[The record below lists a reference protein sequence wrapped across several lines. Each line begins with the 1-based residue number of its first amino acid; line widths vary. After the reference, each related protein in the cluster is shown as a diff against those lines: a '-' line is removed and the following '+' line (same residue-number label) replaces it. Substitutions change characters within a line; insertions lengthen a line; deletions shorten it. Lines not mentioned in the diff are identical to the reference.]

1 VKIVVKLFGILIFV
15 NYLCIKIRNMGED
28 KVGSLKSNEL
38 FFVDFIHKLA
48 EKLTLITLSIKEQ
61 KEIIPSDDMD
71 FVLKPLHKVWFMGEM
86 PFYKTEVTMTDE
98 KVTQG
103 GLFDKRSDNSDKDSK
118 KDVTEVPKVDDG
130 TKVEPAKSEPKKKRI
145 K

>member
-1 VKIVVKLFGILIFV
+1 
-15 NYLCIKIRNMGED
+15 MGED
-28 KVGSLKSNEL
+28 KVGSLRSNEL

-86 PFYKTEVTMTDE
+86 PFYKTEVTMADE
-98 KVTQG
+98 VATQG
-103 GLFDKRSDNSDKDSK
+103 GLFADNKTLSTTQGDI
-118 KDVTEVPKVDDG
+118 G
-130 TKVEPAKSEPKKKRI
+130 IKVEVTKSEPKRKKRNEQE
-145 K
+145 